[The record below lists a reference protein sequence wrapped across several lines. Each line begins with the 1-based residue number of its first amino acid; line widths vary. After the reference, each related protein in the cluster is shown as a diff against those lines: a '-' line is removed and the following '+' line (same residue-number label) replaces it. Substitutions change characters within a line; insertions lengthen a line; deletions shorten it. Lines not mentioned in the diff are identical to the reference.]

1 MSKKL
6 TLIIISAIVLILI
19 FFNWNFY
26 NSAIEKEESI
36 TEQWANVESVYQR
49 RADLIPNLVNTAK
62 GYAEFE
68 QETFIKVTEARSN
81 ATSIKIDPSNIT
93 PEQLKQFEQAQSNLT
108 GALSRLL
115 ATFERYPDLKAQENF
130 KILMNE
136 LERTENRINVER
148 NRFNERVTPYNTL
161 IRKFPNNLFA
171 SIYGFEKKIRF
182 QSDKDAEVAP
192 KVSF

>member
-6 TLIIISAIVLILI
+6 TLIILGVLLLI
-19 FFNWNFY
+19 ITLFAWNFH
-26 NSAIEKEESI
+26 NSVIEKEEGIS
-36 TEQWANVESVYQR
+36 EQWANVESAYQR
-49 RADLIPNLVNTAK
+49 RSDLIPNLVNTAK

-93 PEQLKQFEQAQSNLT
+93 PEQLKQFEQAQSSLT

-115 ATFERYPDLKAQENF
+115 AIFERYPDLKAQENF

-161 IRKFPNNLFA
+161 IRKFPNNIFA
-171 SIYGFEKKIRF
+171 SIFGFEQKIRF
-182 QSDKDAEVAP
+182 QSDKNAEVAP